1 MIKSVESK
9 SSAYTTRVTEARPT
23 LQSWLMGTPT
33 PTSPFSPSVWACSL
47 QISTYLS
54 LNCLS
59 LKERSGCCS
68 ELANSPLCLIMR
80 DLTLSGSTNLSSFYR
95 SAKGG
100 LFFSEPSIQWCR
112 KKKRAKAE
120 SDISLVFFKLRLRQ
134 NIHFDSVQR
143 VRNTSHA
150 LDSHAQLPLHEMKDG
165 SVNSSARIGG
175 LLTTE
180 LHLEL
185 NTLEMA
191 TLKYCTVCTR

>member
-1 MIKSVESK
+1 MVQE
-9 SSAYTTRVTEARPT
+9 
-23 LQSWLMGTPT
+23 
-33 PTSPFSPSVWACSL
+33 
-47 QISTYLS
+47 
-54 LNCLS
+54 
-59 LKERSGCCS
+59 
-68 ELANSPLCLIMR
+68 
-80 DLTLSGSTNLSSFYR
+80 
-95 SAKGG
+95 
-100 LFFSEPSIQWCR
+100 
-112 KKKRAKAE
+112 KKKKKAKAE
-120 SDISLVFFKLRLRQ
+120 SDIGLVFFKLRLRQ

-165 SVNSSARIGG
+165 SVKSSARIGG

>member
-1 MIKSVESK
+1 MVQE
-9 SSAYTTRVTEARPT
+9 
-23 LQSWLMGTPT
+23 
-33 PTSPFSPSVWACSL
+33 
-47 QISTYLS
+47 
-54 LNCLS
+54 
-59 LKERSGCCS
+59 
-68 ELANSPLCLIMR
+68 
-80 DLTLSGSTNLSSFYR
+80 
-95 SAKGG
+95 
-100 LFFSEPSIQWCR
+100 

-120 SDISLVFFKLRLRQ
+120 SDISRVFFKLRLRQ
-134 NIHFDSVQR
+134 NIHFDCVQR

>member
-23 LQSWLMGTPT
+23 LQSWLMGTLT

-100 LFFSEPSIQWCR
+100 LFFLRAIHSMVQE
-112 KKKRAKAE
+112 KKKKEPKLKVTLVE
-120 SDISLVFFKLRLRQ
+120 SFFKLRLRQ

-150 LDSHAQLPLHEMKDG
+150 LDSHAQLPLHG
-165 SVNSSARIGG
+165 RTAQSTH
-175 LLTTE
+175 LHE
-180 LHLEL
+180 LVVYWQQ
-185 NTLEMA
+185 NCMWSWI
-191 TLKYCTVCTR
+191 R